1 MPAPVPSEDG
11 DQSLGM
17 SMFHNSQ
24 LKGKKVLD
32 NDNNDLTIK
41 SFDGNKELFEG
52 WNDQVPEEH
61 QDANAYEFVM
71 NGSSKCRLAGIK
83 FIG

>member
-1 MPAPVPSEDG
+1 
-11 DQSLGM
+11 
-17 SMFHNSQ
+17 MFHNSQ

-52 WNDQVPEEH
+52 WND
-61 QDANAYEFVM
+61 
-71 NGSSKCRLAGIK
+71 
-83 FIG
+83 